1 MSAPNPLVVEAEHE
15 DAQPLH
21 NWEGAGVASSIADH
35 NAAWS
40 AEHPDPLQ
48 IAFTG
53 AAVAL
58 DGLDAVM
65 NPLDALA
72 TSAIGWLIE
81 HVWWLHEPLDALAGD
96 PTQITAQAQT
106 WHNVAVQ
113 LDTVAADYRAEISG
127 GAPDWDGAAA
137 GAYRAAAV
145 DFSARLESAAGMA
158 ERLSSVILLSGAGVA
173 ATRSWIRD
181 QIAEFVWLVIQILVG
196 YGILAFL
203 TFGGSL
209 AAGAVH
215 AILRAL
221 ELARTFVRQISRLL
235 DALADSGR
243 AADQLVGAMRD
254 TVAQARAAVPD
265 ARAWNDTVQQG
276 AQGVQLD
283 HLVEAGKQI
292 TSSGQAQRGW
302 DTPAPGGPPRESTTP
317 SR

>member
-1 MSAPNPLVVEAEHE
+1 MSAPNPLIVEAENE
-15 DAQPLH
+15 DAQPLDS
-21 NWEGAGVASSIADH
+21 WEGAGAASSIADL

-48 IAFTG
+48 IGFAG
-53 AAVAL
+53 AGAAL

-106 WHNVAVQ
+106 WHNVATQ
-113 LDTVAADYRAEISG
+113 LNTVAAGYRAEIAG
-127 GAPDWDGAAA
+127 GAPDWDGSAADAYRSAAA
-137 GAYRAAAV
+137 
-145 DFSARLESAAGMA
+145 DFSARLEAAAGMA

-181 QIAEFVWLVIQILVG
+181 QIAEFVWLVLQILVWSG
-196 YGILAFL
+196 VLAFL

-209 AAGAVH
+209 AAGAVQ

-235 DALADSGR
+235 DVLAASGQ
-243 AADQLVGAMRD
+243 AAHQLVEAMRD
-254 TVAQARAAVPD
+254 TVAQARATVPHL
-265 ARAWNDTVQQG
+265 RAANQTLQDTVDG
-276 AQGVQLD
+276 NV
-283 HLVEAGKQI
+283 VEAGKQV
-292 TSSGQAQRGW
+292 TNSGQAQRGW
-302 DTPAPGGPPRESTTP
+302 DDPAPA
-317 SR
+317 